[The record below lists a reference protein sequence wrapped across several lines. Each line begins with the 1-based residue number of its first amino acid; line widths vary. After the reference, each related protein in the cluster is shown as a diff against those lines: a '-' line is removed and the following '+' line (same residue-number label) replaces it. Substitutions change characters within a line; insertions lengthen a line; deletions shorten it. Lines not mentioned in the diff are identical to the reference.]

1 MRCADCTKEKKKI
14 KISKI
19 FEKYNIANIM
29 LVSQYAQHKKKFK
42 INYFIYVTVE
52 MKQGKK
58 K

>member
-29 LVSQYAQHKKKFK
+29 LVSQYAQHKKKIK
-42 INYFIYVTVE
+42 IP
-52 MKQGKK
+52 KGKLFYLCDC
-58 K
+58 